1 MVIFH
6 SYVSLPGGNTH
17 THIFELQISEK
28 LQADLQACVSPVHSI
43 YVAGACHD
51 TYVILWGTLGPC
63 LVGGLEHDF
72 LFRNM
77 FFLTFHIYI
86 YIGNNHPNW
95 LIIWLIFFRGVGIPP
110 TSFCFDCWFVQETNP
125 IQAWISNLRKETQN
139 YWCLCA
145 IHQNP
150 TVLVNPTHE
159 PEHLCLAI
167 DGSSLVVSL
176 SWCFICPFE
185 SESIW
190 YIHIC
195 WLVVW
200 NILYFSI
207 LGIIIPTN

>member
-1 MVIFH
+1 M
-6 SYVSLPGGNTH
+6 LQELAMTH
-17 THIFELQISEK
+17 TSSSEEL
-28 LQADLQACVSPVHSI
+28 LDHVWLVVWNMNF
-43 YVAGACHD
+43 YF
-51 TYVILWGTLGPC
+51 GTW
-63 LVGGLEHDF
+63 
-72 LFRNM
+72 
-77 FFLTFHIYI
+77 FFWLSIYI

-207 LGIIIPTN
+207 LGIIIPTD